1 MDTKNSISV
10 QELEMLLQH
19 ILKNAQINE
28 HRDYY
33 GQPEGFIISDINSS
47 SNGKEEYKLF
57 IEKIVGA
64 MDSLA
69 D

>member
-1 MDTKNSISV
+1 MDAKDSISV

-28 HRDYY
+28 LSDYY
-33 GQPEGFIISDINSS
+33 GQPDGFYICDVNSS

-64 MDSLA
+64 MDSLSE
-69 D
+69 